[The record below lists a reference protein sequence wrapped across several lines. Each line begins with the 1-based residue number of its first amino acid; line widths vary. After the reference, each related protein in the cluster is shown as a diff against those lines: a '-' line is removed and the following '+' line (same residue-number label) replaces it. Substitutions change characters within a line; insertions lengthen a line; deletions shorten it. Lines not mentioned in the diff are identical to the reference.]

1 MAALLARFIVQFSD
15 RAAVDDR
22 YDLTALD
29 GLLPVTFAVTGMLI
43 GSRRSANPIGWL
55 FLFSAAWGA
64 FGTAETSYLRHAF
77 VAHGTTYIAPAAL
90 QSSSFWSWVPAGDP
104 GRRVRSDVF
113 PDRTTAVRPLAPDAG
128 PRPCRRSP
136 QRITNRVPAQ
146 VTRTAPFLARIHMRS
161 TLPGSN
167 QCSSCRSRYCS

>member
-1 MAALLARFIVQFSD
+1 MLAYAIGSLSMAALLAGFIVQFSD

-29 GLLPVTFAVTGMLI
+29 GLLPATFAVTGMLI

-90 QSSSFWSWVPAGDP
+90 QSSSFWSWVPLVIPVVAFVP
-104 GRRVRSDVF
+104 MYFPTGRLLSGHW
-113 PDRTTAVRPLAPDAG
+113 RPMPVLGLVGALGIALAIALSPNG
-128 PRPCRRSP
+128 SPIEFRPR
-136 QRITNRVPAQ
+136 
-146 VTRTAPFLARIHMRS
+146 
-161 TLPGSN
+161 
-167 QCSSCRSRYCS
+167 